1 MSIIDSLVADVR
13 FALRTFRRAPGFAS
27 VAILCVALGIGANAI
42 IFSVVHG
49 VLMGPLPYSQPERL
63 VSLFEVRSQSSR
75 GQVSWP
81 MFWVWRQEA
90 SAFERMA
97 AFNAGGT
104 TLQTEESSERL
115 DAIRGTADYFAVY
128 GVPALLG
135 RTFEQDEDLFGQ
147 EPVAVL
153 SEDLWRTRFGADPA
167 VLGRSIM
174 LDRVLH
180 TVVGVMPASFDAS
193 TDVWMPLVAPPDAQT
208 RTRGFVLN
216 VRARMAPGV
225 SLEKASA
232 QLKEVAAQVGA
243 SQAQGPRSAQ
253 VIPLREGL
261 TETWR
266 TPLQALLGAVAL
278 VLLIACT
285 NVANLLLARAG
296 ARQQELAIRVAL
308 GAGRGRLIQQFLVE
322 SLILALLGGALGAL
336 LARWGL
342 DALLALAPDTLP
354 RQNIIA
360 IDGTSLLFL
369 SALTV
374 ASGIGFGLLPALH
387 VSRLDV
393 RGGLVAKG
401 SAGGGTSPSRRL
413 RASLVIAEIAL
424 SLILLVGAGLL
435 GRSFLL
441 LMGTSPGLATEQ
453 ILTLHLGISKDRFFK
468 DGVLDV
474 DLAPRLLQ
482 PVLDE
487 VRALPGVS
495 AAGMTSVLPI
505 QRAWNNARY
514 TVEGEPSPEPGDEPT
529 AERRA
534 SSPGYFATMS
544 IPLLQGRDFTAQ
556 DTGTGESVVIIN
568 EALARR
574 HFKDKN
580 AVGRRLMIGTVVA
593 TIIGVVGDV
602 RQAGL
607 DKEPLAEFHL
617 PYGRPWG
624 DDSLVLVVHT
634 ALAPETLLPSVR
646 EAVRRVDGSL
656 PLYRA
661 MTMEQV
667 IAKSLGLRRLVLC
680 LLGTFAMMALVL
692 SAYGL
697 HGVISLLVTQRTQ
710 EIGIRMAL
718 GASTGDI
725 LRLILGQ
732 GARLTGMGI
741 AVGFAGALILAR
753 VLGSQ
758 LYGVTAWDPLTFGA
772 GSLLLASVALLACW
786 LPARRA
792 LRADPIR
799 AIRSE

>member
-1 MSIIDSLVADVR
+1 MSLIDSLVADGR
-13 FALRTFRRAPGFAS
+13 FALRTFLRAPGFAAA
-27 VAILCVALGIGANAI
+27 AILCVALGIGANAI

-63 VSLFEVRSQSSR
+63 VTLYDVRPQVSR

-81 MFWVWRQEA
+81 MFWAWRQGTP
-90 SAFERMA
+90 AFERMA
-97 AFNAGGT
+97 AFIPGGT
-104 TLQTEESSERL
+104 TLQTEESTEYL
-115 DAIRGTADYFAVY
+115 DATRATADYFAVY

-135 RTFEQDEDLFGQ
+135 RTFQQNEDQFGQ

-153 SEDLWRTRFGADPA
+153 SERLWRTRLGSDPA
-167 VLGRSIM
+167 VLGRSIK
-174 LDRVLH
+174 LDGVLH
-180 TVVGVMPASFDAS
+180 TVVGVMPASFDES
-193 TDVWMPLVAPPDAQT
+193 TEVWMPLVAPPDAQT
-208 RTRGFVLN
+208 RTRGFVLT
-216 VRARMAPGV
+216 VHARLAPGV
-225 SLEKASA
+225 SLERARA

-243 SQAQGPRSAQ
+243 EQAEGQRSAQ
-253 VIPLREGL
+253 VIPLKEGL

-342 DALLALAPDTLP
+342 DALLALAPETLP
-354 RQNIIA
+354 RQDSIA
-360 IDGTSLLFL
+360 IDGMTFLFL
-369 SALTV
+369 SALTL
-374 ASGIGFGLLPALH
+374 ASGVGFGLLPALH
-387 VSRLDV
+387 VSRLDLH
-393 RGGLVAKG
+393 GGLIAKG
-401 SAGGGTSPSRRL
+401 SAAGGPSPSRRL
-413 RASLVIAEIAL
+413 RSSLVIAEIAL

-441 LMGTSPGLATEQ
+441 LMSTSSGVATENV
-453 ILTLHLGISKDRFFK
+453 LTLHLGIAKERFFK

-482 PVLDE
+482 PILEE

-495 AAGMTSVLPI
+495 AAGMTSLLPI

-514 TVEGEPSPEPGDEPT
+514 TVEGEPPPEPGDEPI

-534 SSPGYFATMS
+534 SSPGYFATMG

-556 DTGTGESVVIIN
+556 DTGAGETAVIIN

-574 HFKDKN
+574 HFKDTN
-580 AVGRRLMIGTVVA
+580 PIGRRLIIGAVVA
-593 TIIGVVGDV
+593 NIVGVVGDV

-624 DDSLVLVVHT
+624 DDSLVLVVRT
-634 ALAPETLLPSVR
+634 AVAPEAILPVVR
-646 EAVRRVDGSL
+646 EAVRRVDGTL
-656 PLYRA
+656 PVYRA

-667 IAKSLGLRRLVLC
+667 IAKSLGLRRLVLG
-680 LLGTFAMMALVL
+680 LLGTFAMLALVL

-697 HGVISLLVTQRTQ
+697 YGVISLVVTQRTQ

-718 GASTGDI
+718 GASTRDI
-725 LRLILGQ
+725 LWLILGQ
-732 GARLTGMGI
+732 GARLTGLGI
-741 AVGFAGALILAR
+741 TVGFAGALVLAR

-758 LYGVTAWDPLTFGA
+758 LFGVTAWDPLTFGA
-772 GSLLLASVALLACW
+772 GSVLLASVALLACW
-786 LPARRA
+786 FPARRA
-792 LRADPIR
+792 LKADPIR
-799 AIRSE
+799 AIRAQ